1 MRPLL
6 TPRAQ
11 NWDYYIAHRHK
22 DALGRIRVIA
32 SGYRPHRPH
41 RLQCGRLQG
50 FLAVDTKHR
59 LPTARDRY
67 RPPRQVSTAYR
78 LPGNEPFCRAFSS
91 SSLVIAL
98 GAGDIFRTSN
108 DGHRLLPLLSQPTIL
123 HAQHQQCLTRCFGRL
138 ARRSRLLTNHA
149 PQAVASFHP
158 LHRRGPTVVA
168 PFLYRRPPV
177 HWAYQVLGEAESLTS
192 LPSAEPPSALG

>member
-1 MRPLL
+1 M
-6 TPRAQ
+6 
-11 NWDYYIAHRHK
+11 
-22 DALGRIRVIA
+22 A
-32 SGYRPHRPH
+32 SS
-41 RLQCGRLQG
+41 CSRLQG
-50 FLAVDTKHR
+50 VDTRHG

-67 RPPRQVSTAYR
+67 RLPRQVSPAYR
-78 LPGNEPFCRAFSS
+78 LPGNEPSCRAFS

-98 GAGDIFRTSN
+98 GAGDIFRTPN
-108 DGHRLLPLLSQPTIL
+108 DGHRLLPLLPQPTIL

-149 PQAVASFHP
+149 PHAVASFHP

-168 PFLYRRPPV
+168 PFLCRRPPV

-192 LPSAEPPSALG
+192 LLPAGLPSALG